1 MKNGKI
7 LRNVKPRGIERPV
20 VGNIYLLTPQD
31 ANTLFYE
38 DEVRADIYLNAS
50 IEKIKEASTTP
61 RHISIGAQKVAE
73 APTDADFDN
82 AAVYRIQVA
91 PEAGSKFH
99 RLLRIDYRGD
109 VARLYANGK
118 LIADNFYNGR
128 PFLYG
133 LWRLPAGC
141 TELELRIL
149 PLQPNMPIYFPRE
162 ADTTPGETAK
172 VCIE

>member
-1 MKNGKI
+1 MKSI
-7 LRNVKPRGIERPV
+7 CYYSLFFYRP
-20 VGNIYLLTPQD
+20 
-31 ANTLFYE
+31 
-38 DEVRADIYLNAS
+38 S
-50 IEKIKEASTTP
+50 
-61 RHISIGAQKVAE
+61 
-73 APTDADFDN
+73 
-82 AAVYRIQVA
+82 
-91 PEAGSKFH
+91 
-99 RLLRIDYRGD
+99 
-109 VARLYANGK
+109 
-118 LIADNFYNGR
+118 